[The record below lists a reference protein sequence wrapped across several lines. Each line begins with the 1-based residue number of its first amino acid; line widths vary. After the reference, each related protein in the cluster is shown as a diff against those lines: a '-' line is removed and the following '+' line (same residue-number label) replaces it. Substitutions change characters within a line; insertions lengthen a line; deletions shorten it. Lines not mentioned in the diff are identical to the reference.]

1 MNGRTCLRFPF
12 LTHQPEYYKEVT
24 MKKDVIHTEKAPKAI
39 GPYSQAIRTDSLI
52 YTAGQL
58 GLDPATGEL
67 VKGMVEEQTRQSL
80 TNLKQVVEA
89 AGSTFGHVIKTTVF
103 LKDMIDFP
111 RMNAVYAEFFGENP
125 PARSTVAVA
134 GLPKGG
140 LVEIEVVAL
149 IP

>member
-1 MNGRTCLRFPF
+1 MKCIQIL
-12 LTHQPEYYKEVT
+12 HHKEVI
-24 MKKDVIHTEKAPKAI
+24 MKRDIVHTDQAPKAI
-39 GPYSQAIRTDSLI
+39 GPYSQAIRTDSMI

-67 VKGMVEEQTRQSL
+67 VKGSVEEQTRQSL
-80 TNLKQVVEA
+80 TNLKHVLEA
-89 AGSTFGHVIKTTVF
+89 SGSTLGHVVKTTVF

-111 RMNAVYAEFFGENP
+111 KMNAVYAEFFGENP

-140 LVEIEVVAL
+140 LVEIEVVAV